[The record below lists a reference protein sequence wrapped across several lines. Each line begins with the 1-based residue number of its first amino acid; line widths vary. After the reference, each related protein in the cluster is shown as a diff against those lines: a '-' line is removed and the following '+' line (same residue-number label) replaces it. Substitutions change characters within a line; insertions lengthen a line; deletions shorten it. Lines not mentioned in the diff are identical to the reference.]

1 MACFITPMLTGIVL
15 SVIKKLWKNADKI
28 KLGLLVK
35 MLLAGSLILA
45 VEHVWHGEIVPYPP
59 FLTAMQNSSDIPV
72 LINEITVI
80 GGSMTIVV
88 TAAWSVL
95 VAFAKRM
102 EVKVRPPT
110 RIISTLNKV

>member
-1 MACFITPMLTGIVL
+1 MLTGIVL

-45 VEHVWHGEIVPYPP
+45 IEHVWHGEIVPYPP

-72 LINEITVI
+72 LINEMTVI

-88 TAAWSVL
+88 TATWSVV
-95 VAFAKRM
+95 VAFAKRV

-110 RIISTLNKV
+110 RIISTLDKV